1 MSLRDK
7 AAITGVGE
15 TAYSRNSG
23 RSVVALQMQAS
34 LAAIAPDFSLSDR
47 VLMIQRQALDQVL
60 SDPVARRIV
69 ESPLRFTGMTGTGG
83 PLSLSELYDTVQ
95 DAIWSELRTA
105 SEIDPLRRNLQREHL
120 KRLVASMIRPSYSV
134 HADARSLQ
142 RENARRLLSQL
153 KVAQAKPT
161 LSRETRAHLAETANT
176 LEEALKAPLQR
187 SGL

>member
-1 MSLRDK
+1 M
-7 AAITGVGE
+7 
-15 TAYSRNSG
+15 
-23 RSVVALQMQAS
+23 
-34 LAAIAPDFSLSDR
+34 
-47 VLMIQRQALDQVL
+47 L

-69 ESPLRFTGMTGTGG
+69 ESPLRFTGMNGTGA

-142 RENARRLLSQL
+142 RENARRLLAQVQGRAGEADT
-153 KVAQAKPT
+153 VARNEGAPRRKRQHARGSIEGAVAAVGP
-161 LSRETRAHLAETANT
+161 LREPATAASAERTGGRTRRGGMRRH
-176 LEEALKAPLQR
+176 EAA
-187 SGL
+187 